1 MRRSCKSGRRPIK
14 LTSSHVYSIITRAQ
28 YALGL
33 CVCVRLYVCG
43 CVCVCVCGQKTRLFS
58 VSPLEIRHKNAL
70 CCLFTEF
77 IVLRRPLQRPERL
90 DRAANRW
97 FLIAL
102 WPSKSNIR
110 HCGRINTPNRNL
122 VYERSCTAVLIMS
135 RRTRKPSLKA
145 LEAVE
150 SQEFFK

>member
-1 MRRSCKSGRRPIK
+1 MLLHVMRTQPIVTIPHHK
-14 LTSSHVYSIITRAQ
+14 CSWYFPLIIITRAQ

-43 CVCVCVCGQKTRLFS
+43 CVCVWTKNTLVY

-110 HCGRINTPNRNL
+110 HCGRIAQPK
-122 VYERSCTAVLIMS
+122 S
-135 RRTRKPSLKA
+135 RVRASAR
-145 LEAVE
+145 VR
-150 SQEFFK
+150 QY

>member
-1 MRRSCKSGRRPIK
+1 MRQGYAFVS
-14 LTSSHVYSIITRAQ
+14 VYM
-28 YALGL
+28 
-33 CVCVRLYVCG
+33 
-43 CVCVCVCGQKTRLFS
+43 CVCVCVWTKNTL
-58 VSPLEIRHKNAL
+58 VYLSPLEIRYKNAL

-110 HCGRINTPNRNL
+110 YCGRIAQPKSRVRTS
-122 VYERSCTAVLIMS
+122 ERSCTAVLIMS
-135 RRTRKPSLKA
+135 RRTRKPLLKA

-150 SQEFFK
+150 SEEFFSSK